1 MSTKTEDDLDI
12 MAEAELLAL
21 PEQAL
26 PGGLSNL
33 WAIRERQ
40 DRLLLRIEEEQRE
53 IDKPRK
59 QIEDNA
65 LRLCDGRRVY
75 ADGDR
80 YRDGEGRVLTG
91 PDEAEAARQH
101 QYQPDASTWEQK
113 QEIERRAADIKRLKD
128 KILTDR
134 EEGISPEE
142 AGNRLSGY
150 EKEFHDK
157 IEARASQA
165 PIDYGVAD
173 YMADYGVPSAVP
185 AFMEAAGNVTS
196 ETVREPADGET
207 GTRTAELQKT
217 LRPSGQGALKL

>member
-1 MSTKTEDDLDI
+1 MSARTEDDLNTI
-12 MAEAELLAL
+12 PEAALLAL

-26 PGGLSNL
+26 PGGLSHL

-65 LRLCDGRRVY
+65 LRLRDGRRVY
-75 ADGDR
+75 VDGGR
-80 YRDGEGRVLTG
+80 KRDGEGRVLTG

-142 AGNRLSGY
+142 AGNRLSG
-150 EKEFHDK
+150 
-157 IEARASQA
+157 R
-165 PIDYGVAD
+165 
-173 YMADYGVPSAVP
+173 
-185 AFMEAAGNVTS
+185 S
-196 ETVREPADGET
+196 EER
-207 GTRTAELQKT
+207 
-217 LRPSGQGALKL
+217 